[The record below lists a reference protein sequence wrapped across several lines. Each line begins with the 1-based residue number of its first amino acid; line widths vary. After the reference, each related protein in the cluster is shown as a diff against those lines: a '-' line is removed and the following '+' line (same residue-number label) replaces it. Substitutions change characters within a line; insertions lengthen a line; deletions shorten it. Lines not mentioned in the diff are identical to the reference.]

1 MSLIYKQRKNYTEVT
16 SSYFEDVKML
26 KKSMSEVKA
35 DKFTNKIEY
44 PGFDFGK
51 LELANAVQI
60 IMLAK
65 YGARELSAF
74 VDSLSPY
81 QYDKYKINYGP
92 WKDYEEELAKES
104 EEQSSDI
111 S

>member
-16 SSYFEDVKML
+16 SSYFEDYRMI
-26 KKSMSEVKA
+26 KKGMAEVKA
-35 DKFTNKIEY
+35 DKFTNKVEY
-44 PGFDFGK
+44 PNFDFGK
-51 LELANAVQI
+51 LEMANVVQM

-74 VDSLSPY
+74 VESLAPA

-92 WKDYEEELAKES
+92 WQEYEEDAEPSK
-104 EEQSSDI
+104 EEQS
-111 S
+111 